1 MENTNTELLSRHQ
14 LQLQIELIINRKLFD
29 KNKIMK
35 DLYSKTENRILRE
48 IESEKKHEIRFY
60 LHHGS
65 HGKGCPGFGCL
76 GRRMGA

>member
-1 MENTNTELLSRHQ
+1 MENTNTEILSRHQ

-48 IESEKKHEIRFY
+48 IESEKNKY
-60 LHHGS
+60 T
-65 HGKGCPGFGCL
+65 
-76 GRRMGA
+76 